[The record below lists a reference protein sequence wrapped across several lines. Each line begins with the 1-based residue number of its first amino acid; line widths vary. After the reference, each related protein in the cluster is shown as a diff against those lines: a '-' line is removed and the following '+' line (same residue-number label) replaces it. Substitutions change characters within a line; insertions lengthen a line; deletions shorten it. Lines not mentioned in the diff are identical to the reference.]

1 MIQLC
6 YNWNYDHP
14 SCDLV
19 LSSEKKKK
27 VKIMKLPSQG
37 CEKLNGI
44 LHIIDL
50 EQYLVYVKQSI
61 NISYY
66 F

>member
-6 YNWNYDHP
+6 YNWNYDHC

>member
-1 MIQLC
+1 M
-6 YNWNYDHP
+6 
-14 SCDLV
+14 
-19 LSSEKKKK
+19 

-37 CEKLNGI
+37 CEKLNRI
-44 LHIIDL
+44 LYIIDL
-50 EQYLVYVKQSI
+50 EQYLVYIKQSI